1 MLNSEATHM
10 DKQLS
15 DYIAAHLHQRPAG
28 RVAVAELVRRFRESL
43 ANDRQRRLWPRWR
56 CVDEIGRKYETA
68 TGPGGRLF
76 VLGLSFEPAQKW
88 AVVNGKA
95 RLVPA

>member
-15 DYIAAHLHQRPAG
+15 DYIAA
-28 RVAVAELVRRFRESL
+28 
-43 ANDRQRRLWPRWR
+43 RWR

>member
-1 MLNSEATHM
+1 MLNSETMHM

-15 DYIAAHLHQRPAG
+15 DYIAAHLHQRPDG

-43 ANDRQRRLWPRWR
+43 AYDRERRLWPRWR
-56 CVDEIGRKYETA
+56 CVDEISRQYPTA
-68 TGPGGRLF
+68 IGPGGRLF
-76 VLGLSFEPAQKW
+76 VLGLSFEPARKW

>member
-1 MLNSEATHM
+1 
-10 DKQLS
+10 
-15 DYIAAHLHQRPAG
+15 
-28 RVAVAELVRRFRESL
+28 
-43 ANDRQRRLWPRWR
+43 
-56 CVDEIGRKYETA
+56 VDEIGRKYETA

-95 RLVPA
+95 RLVPHDAFPMY

>member
-15 DYIAAHLHQRPAG
+15 DYIQSHLHQRPDG
-28 RVAVAELVRRFRESL
+28 RAAVVELVHRFRKSL
-43 ANDRQRRLWPRWR
+43 ANDRERRLWPRWR
-56 CVDEIGRKYETA
+56 CVDEIGRQYQTA

-76 VLGLSFEPAQKW
+76 VLGLSFEPPQKW